1 VHRLPFVI
9 SLAVAG
15 LVDPA
20 TAHSRLTGLG
30 NPLTPPARAAAKLR
44 VIQYTSGPQTFNVGS
59 TLIVGPTE
67 AMLIDAELNRSDAT
81 READQI
87 AALGK
92 HLKAIF
98 ITHPDEDHYTGA
110 AAFAEKFPGVPIYM
124 APAGLAKYKTIEPA
138 RFTKIQERLK
148 HAPPAIRDSIGREQ
162 PDSMVTPQV
171 LPSNSLAVDGERVEI
186 VPDIQGDVL
195 EPTNSFVW
203 IPSLRTVI
211 AGDIV
216 FNKVHVWLAG
226 SDVASRQRWHES
238 IARIDALHPQV
249 VIAMH
254 KKSLDTPDT
263 PDVLHAMDQY
273 LTDFDAAR
281 VASPDS
287 AGLVTTMKQKYED
300 YAIPMLLE
308 YSARVAYAKAPGA

>member
-1 VHRLPFVI
+1 VYRLPRVA
-9 SLAVAG
+9 SL
-15 LVDPA
+15 LVVSVLHPA
-20 TAHSRLTGLG
+20 TAGAPLVTPIARPTHSA
-30 NPLTPPARAAAKLR
+30 PKLQI
-44 VIQYTSGPQTFNVGS
+44 VQYTSSAQTFNVGS

-67 AMLIDAELNRSDAT
+67 ALLIDAEYYRSDAT

-110 AAFAEKFPGVPIYM
+110 AVFVEKFPGVPIYM

-138 RFTKIQERLK
+138 RFNQIQERLK
-148 HAPPAIRDSIGREQ
+148 RAPPAIRDSLAREQ

-171 LPSNSLAVDGERVEI
+171 LPSNTLTVDGERVEV

-216 FNKVHVWLAG
+216 FNHVHPWLAA
-226 SDVASRQRWHES
+226 SDVASRQRWHQS
-238 IARIDALHPQV
+238 IARIDGLHPQV

-254 KKSLDTPDT
+254 KKTLDTPDT
-263 PDVLHAMDQY
+263 PGVLHAMDQY

-281 VASPDS
+281 AASPDS
-287 AGLVTTMKQKYED
+287 AGLVTTMKQKYPD

-308 YSARVAYAKAPGA
+308 YSAQVAYAKKTGA